1 MFMDKRQRDTWI
13 YTVAGLLAA
22 LLALVAIN
30 YLAGFAKVR
39 LDITGDRIHTLS
51 QGTRQ
56 ILNRVAKEGSKVK
69 VRFYFTKT
77 DGNSPEELFIKK
89 YADRVGDML
98 DEYRQHCS
106 GLVIER
112 LNPQPDSDAEDAA
125 KLDGIS
131 AQQLRNGD
139 AFYFGLAISSLDQ
152 KLVLP
157 LPPDREKLLEY
168 DLSRSIARV
177 ASPTKPIIGV
187 MTPLPVFG
195 QQVNPM
201 MMRPGMRGTDPF
213 IFISEL
219 KKDYEVRP
227 IEMTSDKID
236 DAITLLLV
244 IHPRDLSPK
253 AEFAIDQFV
262 LRGGKLIAFLDP
274 LSLVDA
280 RSMGGNPALGG
291 GPASGSSFPTLL
303 SKDGWGLTFDRS
315 KVVADQKFMTRM
327 MRGGRVEETPSVL
340 SIARSDE
347 DANVI
352 SKDDP
357 STSDIDTLLFP
368 FAGVFAGT
376 PVAGLISTPI
386 VQSTRKAQLVE
397 GFMAQMSSE
406 EINRRFQPDEK
417 IYSMA
422 LRLSGKF
429 KTAFTNGLPDGP
441 EKIEGTNGIEGPKL
455 KRVEYLKESVKET
468 AVVLVGDTDFLS
480 DDFSVQVQEMFG
492 QRIAIPRNGNLA
504 FIQNLVEHMAGDI
517 SLINARSKA
526 TKNRPFTVIRDKE
539 IQAEENLRG
548 ENQKLITELQDTQR
562 RLSELQRQKDE
573 SQRMILSKE
582 QQEEIEK
589 FRKKEAQAR
598 IALKNLKK
606 NLRSNIESLQNRL
619 RWMNI
624 LGVPLLV
631 AIFGISVAAS
641 RQLKLKQQ

>member
-1 MFMDKRQRDTWI
+1 MDTRQRQTWI
-13 YTVAGLLAA
+13 YTVAGMIAA
-22 LLALVAIN
+22 FLALVAIN
-30 YLAGFAKVR
+30 YMASFGKVR
-39 LDITGDRIHTLS
+39 LDITQDSLYTLS
-51 QGTRQ
+51 KGTRE
-56 ILNRVAKEGSKVK
+56 ILNRVAKDGTKVK

-98 DEYRQHCS
+98 DEYSQNCK
-106 GLVIER
+106 GLTIER

-125 KLDGIS
+125 RLDGIT
-131 AQQLRNGD
+131 AQQLRTGD

-168 DLSRSIARV
+168 DLSRSISRV
-177 ASPTKPIIGV
+177 ANPTKPIIGV

-195 QQVNPM
+195 QQINPM
-201 MMRPGMRGTDPF
+201 MMRPGMRPVDPY

-219 KKDYEVRP
+219 KKDYDVRP
-227 IEMTSDKID
+227 IEMTVDKID
-236 DAITLLLV
+236 EVITVLLV
-244 IHPRDLSPK
+244 IHPRDLAPK
-253 AEFAIDQFV
+253 TEFAIDQYV
-262 LRGGKLIAFLDP
+262 LRGGKMIAFLDP
-274 LSLVDA
+274 ISLVDA
-280 RSMGGNPALGG
+280 RNMGGNPMLGG
-291 GPASGSSFPTLL
+291 GPATGSTFPTLL

-340 SIARSDE
+340 SIARSDD
-347 DANVI
+347 DAHVI
-352 SKDDP
+352 SKEDP
-357 STSDIDTLLFP
+357 STSDIDTLLMP

-376 PVAGLISTPI
+376 PAQGLISTPL
-386 VQSTRKAQLVE
+386 VQSTKKAQLVE

-406 EINRRFQPDEK
+406 EINRKFQPDEK
-417 IYSMA
+417 FYTMA

-429 KTAFTNGLPDGP
+429 KTAFTNGMPADPTKPDDS
-441 EKIEGTNGIEGPKL
+441 GTEGPKV
-455 KRVEYLKESVKET
+455 KPPVYLKESLKES
-468 AVVLVGDTDFLS
+468 AIVLVGDTDFLT

-504 FIQNLVEHMAGDI
+504 FIQNMVEHMAGDM

-548 ENQKLITELQDTQR
+548 ENQKLIADLQETQR
-562 RLSELQRQKDE
+562 KLGELQRQKDE

-589 FRKKEAQAR
+589 FRKKEATAR

-631 AIFGISVAAS
+631 ALFGISVAVS